1 MRRKKDN
8 KRVLR
13 AGNGRQNNSSKRRI
27 RRNNNHNRFNS
38 RPMVPQTPHY
48 RQNRKKRKSSKTVM
62 IVVIIALISF
72 VIGAGIGVSLSFE
85 DQSADEGPHFENVT
99 KEMTSNLN
107 ETEDVYYDKSTDAV
121 DFNTNDTSQLN
132 VQGQYTNN

>member
-38 RPMVPQTPHY
+38 RPMVPQTPNYMH
-48 RQNRKKRKSSKTVM
+48 NRKKRKSSKTLM
-62 IVVIIALISF
+62 IVVTIALISF

-121 DFNTNDTSQLN
+121 DFNANDTSQMN

>member
-1 MRRKKDN
+1 
-8 KRVLR
+8 
-13 AGNGRQNNSSKRRI
+13 
-27 RRNNNHNRFNS
+27 
-38 RPMVPQTPHY
+38 
-48 RQNRKKRKSSKTVM
+48 M

-121 DFNTNDTSQLN
+121 DFNANDTSQMN